1 MDVCFTK
8 PTMRPLIA
16 FLFLLFQIPAS
27 DPIQADIVD
36 DLANNFRTGNAKEIA
51 KHFAS
56 SVELII
62 IDQEDVYSKA
72 QSEQILKDFFVKNPP
87 HKIAVIHRLN
97 NNQNFRLGIF
107 SLTTK
112 NGKFRI
118 TVTLNLRKP
127 LNAFVITELR
137 VEADQG

>member
-1 MDVCFTK
+1 MMK
-8 PTMRPLIA
+8 P
-16 FLFLLFQIPAS
+16 LLALLLLLWHLPTNNVL
-27 DPIQADIVD
+27 QADVID
-36 DLANNFRTGNAKEIA
+36 DLSMQLKSGNAKEIA
-51 KHFAS
+51 KNFAA

-87 HKIAVIHRLN
+87 NKISIIHRLN

-127 LNAFVITELR
+127 LNTFLITELR
-137 VEADQG
+137 VEPDKE